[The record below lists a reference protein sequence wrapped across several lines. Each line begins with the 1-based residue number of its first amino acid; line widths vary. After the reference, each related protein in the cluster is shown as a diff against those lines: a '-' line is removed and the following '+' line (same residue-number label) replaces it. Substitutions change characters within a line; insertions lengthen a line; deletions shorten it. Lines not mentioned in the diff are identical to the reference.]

1 MQDEKSSEDCLC
13 SRVNTPNTTDSVEM
27 NLSKLQETVKDR
39 EACSPWGCE
48 ELDMTEQL
56 NSTLKND
63 YDSKYYVYFTTIKK
77 FFNFKTIS
85 IAQLKYV
92 SVISHF
98 ERMNITF
105 PV

>member
-1 MQDEKSSEDCLC
+1 MC
-13 SRVNTPNTTDSVEM
+13 SRVNTPNNTDSVEM

-39 EACSPWGCE
+39 DACSPWGCE

-56 NSTLKND
+56 NSTLKNG
-63 YDSKYYVYFTTIKK
+63 YDSKYYVNFTTIKK
-77 FFNFKTIS
+77 FFNFKTIF

-92 SVISHF
+92 SAISHF
-98 ERMNITF
+98 EHMNITF